1 MMGCWLLGAVWLG
14 WARLWVCPVRLNCF
28 ALVWYGGVGVMGGRI
43 LYIVADV
50 SGSNVRYGY
59 LERGGAIDR

>member
-1 MMGCWLLGAVWLG
+1 
-14 WARLWVCPVRLNCF
+14 
-28 ALVWYGGVGVMGGRI
+28 MGGRI